1 MSSTHIFLLPL
12 RVQHG
17 GRGAST
23 SGSRDRA
30 GKPLPPPQPQSL
42 FVRSALLYYP
52 HTPSIFVADL
62 PLPCGL
68 PVAVALDMCLRPV
81 NHSRRSGVVPPDVSA
96 EAEGDDLSSA
106 STLAS
111 TPSAR
116 VASRLLLPPPIAI
129 LFYSLSP
136 SSSLL
141 FFIAI
146 AEGGSG
152 VGDGKGRDGV
162 PHLPRREEAA
172 WGDEERRRRGR
183 SVRRSTSGGSG
194 SARKDDGGSGREDRR
209 GGVAAAARRGRAAA
223 AAVGQIARRSS
234 GGGGGLA
241 RKGGGG
247 ARRSGGGGSVKRRR
261 SE

>member
-12 RVQHG
+12 RVQRG

-52 HTPSIFVADL
+52 HTPSTFVADL

-68 PVAVALDMCLRPV
+68 PVAVALDTCLRPV
-81 NHSRRSGVVPPDVSA
+81 NHSRRSGVVPPDVLA
-96 EAEGDDLSSA
+96 EAEGDDLCDVFLEHASA
-106 STLAS
+106 LAS

-116 VASRLLLPPPIAI
+116 AASRLLLSPPIAI
-129 LFYSLSP
+129 LFYSPSP

-152 VGDGKGRDGV
+152 VGDGKGRDGL

-172 WGDEERRRRGR
+172 
-183 SVRRSTSGGSG
+183 VRRW
-194 SARKDDGGSGREDRR
+194 
-209 GGVAAAARRGRAAA
+209 
-223 AAVGQIARRSS
+223 S
-234 GGGGGLA
+234 GGGGG
-241 RKGGGG
+241 G
-247 ARRSGGGGSVKRRR
+247 AMAAVAQQGRAATAGR
-261 SE
+261 

>member
-96 EAEGDDLSSA
+96 EAEGDDLCDVFLEQQAHLPWRRPHLPVSP
-106 STLAS
+106 LAS
-111 TPSAR
+111 SSPHP
-116 VASRLLLPPPIAI
+116 L
-129 LFYSLSP
+129 P
-136 SSSLL
+136 SSSILYRHPLL
-141 FFIAI
+141 FSSSSPSRKEAV
-146 AEGGSG
+146 ESG
-152 VGDGKGRDGV
+152 
-162 PHLPRREEAA
+162 
-172 WGDEERRRRGR
+172 
-183 SVRRSTSGGSG
+183 T
-194 SARKDDGGSGREDRR
+194 
-209 GGVAAAARRGRAAA
+209 GRAGTASLISLA
-223 AAVGQIARRSS
+223 GRRQ
-234 GGGGGLA
+234 
-241 RKGGGG
+241 R
-247 ARRSGGGGSVKRRR
+247 
-261 SE
+261 